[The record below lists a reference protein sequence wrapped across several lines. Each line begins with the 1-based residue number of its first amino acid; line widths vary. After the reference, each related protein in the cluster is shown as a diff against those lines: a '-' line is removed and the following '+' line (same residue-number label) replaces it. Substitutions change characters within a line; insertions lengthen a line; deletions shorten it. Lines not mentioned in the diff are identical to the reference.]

1 MSMFELVF
9 ELEVAI
15 LTFSNDD
22 RIVPLSGCVLF
33 FRFMDDITPN
43 MTRSDHKHTKH
54 FLWRPSD
61 ICDMNTDWLTLSDLP
76 SVHRS

>member
-33 FRFMDDITPN
+33 FD
-43 MTRSDHKHTKH
+43 
-54 FLWRPSD
+54 LWM
-61 ICDMNTDWLTLSDLP
+61 ILLQT
-76 SVHRS
+76 